1 MLTTTTLIMFVII
14 MCPYIQG
21 AAFIRK
27 DAGDYLEYCWDKT
40 SDEKF
45 EVKEPEA
52 KKKKTEE

>member
-1 MLTTTTLIMFVII
+1 MLRQVSYYVCT
-14 MCPYIQG
+14 QG

-40 SDEKF
+40 SDDKF